1 MTVTFAS
8 HFALWSSCDYIQ
20 PTWINQDNI
29 PILRSIM
36 ESYLQTPFCPAR
48 WHGIEIWLS
57 LEGHYSAYHRVIDK
71 AAFVFISIMWF
82 TPHPLFLTVFFPVFG
97 VHNLN
102 VICIHC
108 VCVCCIYL
116 VLHSLSFL
124 DLWFGILHKLKNSH
138 PWSFKYSFCPLSL
151 FSFWDSDDMYVRLL
165 ILY

>member
-8 HFALWSSCDYIQ
+8 RFALWSSCDYIQ

-82 TPHPLFLTVFFPVFG
+82 TPHPLFLTVFFSCLWCSQFECYMYT
-97 VHNLN
+97 L
-102 VICIHC
+102 CMC
-108 VCVCCIYL
+108 VLYL
-116 VLHSLSFL
+116 SCFTLSKLLGSVVWDPSQIEKFSSMIFQIFFL
-124 DLWFGILHKLKNSH
+124 
-138 PWSFKYSFCPLSL
+138 PTLSL
-151 FSFWDSDDMYVRLL
+151 FLLRFWWHVC
-165 ILY
+165 